1 MRTPSQRRAVPRL
14 GSHRLIRVSPPWSHL
29 RLDPPAS
36 WCRRVRPGPWTSPLP
51 LGPQELLPSTPPH
64 PPCLRYPTPETRTPH
79 THARISMCWGFTAV
93 RTEFR
98 FGALRKLW
106 MQRSND
112 GTSQC
117 FLQVSLPRIRL
128 QLSAV
133 QTSCR
138 LNVFPPTETHPRHPT
153 LCVERRSKL
162 LANGPCI
169 CL

>member
-51 LGPQELLPSTPPH
+51 LGPQEFLPSTPPH

-93 RTEFR
+93 AQISGLVPSASYGCSEVMMALHNASCKSVYPGSDSSSQLFR
-98 FGALRKLW
+98 LAAGCLLY
-106 MQRSND
+106 
-112 GTSQC
+112 TSP
-117 FLQVSLPRIRL
+117 SPR
-128 QLSAV
+128 
-133 QTSCR
+133 
-138 LNVFPPTETHPRHPT
+138 
-153 LCVERRSKL
+153 
-162 LANGPCI
+162 
-169 CL
+169 